1 METTNGSRLG
11 RDGFGLDGDDDD
23 FKRKFLEMKTFEK
36 GQHVSIPCHI
46 QKGAFSIDRLVT
58 AETKERPYSGFV
70 HKKYL
75 WQDGDNP
82 NGYIPGVIQS
92 VDENTY
98 TLGFPGNWFIS
109 GMMDFSADW
118 IQENANLLQL
128 KESHQ
133 TQPA

>member
-1 METTNGSRLG
+1 MNEPEA
-11 RDGFGLDGDDDD
+11 
-23 FKRKFLEMKTFEK
+23 FKV

-46 QKGAFSIDRLVT
+46 QKGAFSIERLVT
-58 AETKERPYSGFV
+58 VETKDGSYSGFV
-70 HKKYL
+70 RKEYL

-109 GMMDFSADW
+109 GLMDFSAEW

-133 TQPA
+133 TQTA